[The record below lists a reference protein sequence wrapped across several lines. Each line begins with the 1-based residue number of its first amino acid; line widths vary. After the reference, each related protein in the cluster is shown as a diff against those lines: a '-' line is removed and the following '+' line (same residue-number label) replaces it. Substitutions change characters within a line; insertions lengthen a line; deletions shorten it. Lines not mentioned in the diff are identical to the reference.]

1 LPPAIEP
8 EAEDND
14 MTRRASIEVLEWE
27 EKYYGLAIRIATA
40 TSLAVVMASFL
51 FLPKEFVVNPYQ
63 LRRSV
68 EMVMEALPPEL
79 QKMEEAPKAAKPA
92 TVPVAAA
99 SEAEVEQATIDQT
112 TFTEV
117 VRRTDETDIPVV
129 PFWKVEV
136 KPQPINIPV
145 PTYPDMAR
153 QAGIEGQTVVEALVD
168 VDGAIADARILKS
181 SGNQSLDA
189 AAVDAAMRAKFSPAK
204 QRDKAVRV
212 WVSIP
217 FRFTL
222 Q

>member
-1 LPPAIEP
+1 MPKVASIDALDWEERYYAI
-8 EAEDND
+8 AI
-14 MTRRASIEVLEWE
+14 RASAV
-27 EKYYGLAIRIATA
+27 A
-40 TSLAVVMASFL
+40 SLVILTLMFQ
-51 FLPKEFVVNPYQ
+51 FLPHESTTEAYK
-63 LRRSV
+63 LKRSV
-68 EMVMEALPPEL
+68 ETIMEALPPTLEEMA
-79 QKMEEAPKAAKPA
+79 KPAEAPKPA
-92 TVPVAAA
+92 TVPVAATSA
-99 SEAEVEQATIDQT
+99 DVDVQATIDPT
-112 TFTEV
+112 NVVEV

-153 QAGIEGQTVVEALVD
+153 TAGIEGQAVVEALVD
-168 VDGAIADARILKS
+168 VDGSVADARILKP
-181 SGNQSLDA
+181 SGNASLDQ

-222 Q
+222 TG

>member
-1 LPPAIEP
+1 
-8 EAEDND
+8 

>member
-1 LPPAIEP
+1 MLKV
-8 EAEDND
+8 
-14 MTRRASIEVLEWE
+14 ASIDALEWE
-27 EKYYGLAIRIATA
+27 ERYYAIAIRASA
-40 TSLAVVMASFL
+40 VASLLIITLMFL
-51 FLPKEFVVNPYQ
+51 VLPKESNVEAYK
-63 LRRSV
+63 LKRSV
-68 EMVMEALPPEL
+68 ETIMESLPPTL
-79 QKMEEAPKAAKPA
+79 EEMAKAPEAAKPA

-99 SEAEVEQATIDQT
+99 SSDIDVQTTIDPT
-112 TFTEV
+112 NVVEV

-153 QAGIEGQTVVEALVD
+153 TAGIEGQAVVEALVD
-168 VDGAIADARILKS
+168 VDGSVKDARILKP
-181 SGNQSLDA
+181 SGNASLDQA
-189 AAVDAAMRAKFSPAK
+189 AIDAAMRSKFSPAK

-222 Q
+222 TG

>member
-1 LPPAIEP
+1 MNE
-8 EAEDND
+8 
-14 MTRRASIEVLEWE
+14 TTSRSIFALEWE
-27 EKYYGLAIRIATA
+27 ERYYAVAIRLALIAALVITIGA
-40 TSLAVVMASFL
+40 FL
-51 FLPKEFVVNPYQ
+51 FLPKEFVVKPYQ

-79 QKMEEAPKAAKPA
+79 EKIAEPPKAAKPS
-92 TVPVAAA
+92 VPVAAT
-99 SEAEVEQATIDQT
+99 SEAEVEAATVEAT

-117 VRRTDETDIPVV
+117 VKKPVETDIPVV

-136 KPQPINIPV
+136 KPTPVNIPKPV
-145 PTYPDMAR
+145 YPDLAR
-153 QAGIEGQTVVEALVD
+153 NAGIEGQCVVEGLVD
-168 VDGAIADARILKS
+168 VDGSVIEVKIVKS

-189 AAVDAAMRAKFSPAK
+189 AAVEAAYKAKFTPAK

-217 FRFTL
+217 YRFTL

>member
-1 LPPAIEP
+1 MPG
-8 EAEDND
+8 
-14 MTRRASIEVLEWE
+14 RASIEVLEWE
-27 EKYYGLAIRIATA
+27 DRYYGVAIRVATA
-40 TSLAVVMASFL
+40 ASLVFVMAAFL
-51 FLPKEFVVNPYQ
+51 VLPKEFIVQPYQ

-68 EMVMEALPPEL
+68 ETIMEALPPEL
-79 QKMEEAPKAAKPA
+79 EKIAEPPKATKPA

-99 SEAEVEQATIDQT
+99 SEAEVEQQTIETT

-117 VRRTDETDIPVV
+117 VKRTDETDIPVV

-136 KPQPINIPV
+136 KPQPVNIPV

-153 QAGIEGQTVVEALVD
+153 QAGIEGQTVIEALVD
-168 VDGAIADARILKS
+168 VDGGIADARILKS

-189 AAVDAAMRAKFSPAK
+189 AAVDAAMRAKFTPAK

>member
-1 LPPAIEP
+1 MA
-8 EAEDND
+8 
-14 MTRRASIEVLEWE
+14 MSTSSSIAALEWQDR
-27 EKYYGLAIRIATA
+27 YYAVAFRVSMVAALVFTTLA
-40 TSLAVVMASFL
+40 FL
-51 FLPKEFVVNPYQ
+51 VLPKEFVVQAYK

-68 EMVMEALPPEL
+68 ETIMESLPPQL
-79 QKMEEAPKAAKPA
+79 EEMAKPPEAAKPQV
-92 TVPVAAA
+92 VPVAAA
-99 SEAEVEQATIDQT
+99 SAEEVTATTIDPT
-112 TFTEV
+112 NVVEL

-153 QAGIEGQTVVEALVD
+153 TAGIEGQAVVEALVD
-168 VDGAIADARILKS
+168 VDGSVADARILKP
-181 SGNQSLDA
+181 SGNASLDQ
-189 AAVDAAMRAKFSPAK
+189 AAVDAALKSKFSPAK

-222 Q
+222 QN

>member
-1 LPPAIEP
+1 MPKV
-8 EAEDND
+8 
-14 MTRRASIEVLEWE
+14 ASIDALEWE
-27 EKYYGLAIRIATA
+27 ERYYAIAIRA
-40 TSLAVVMASFL
+40 SAVAALLIITLMFL
-51 FLPKEFVVNPYQ
+51 VLPKESNVEAYK
-63 LRRSV
+63 LKRSV
-68 EMVMEALPPEL
+68 ETIMESLPPTL
-79 QKMEEAPKAAKPA
+79 EEMAKPAEAAKPA
-92 TVPVAAA
+92 TVPVAATSSDVDVA
-99 SEAEVEQATIDQT
+99 TTIDPT
-112 TFTEV
+112 NVIEV

-153 QAGIEGQTVVEALVD
+153 TAGIEGQAVVEALVD
-168 VDGAIADARILKS
+168 IDGSVADARILKP
-181 SGNQSLDA
+181 SGNASLDQ

-222 Q
+222 E

>member
-1 LPPAIEP
+1 MA
-8 EAEDND
+8 A
-14 MTRRASIEVLEWE
+14 LEWE
-27 EKYYGLAIRIATA
+27 DRYY
-40 TSLAVVMASFL
+40 SLALRVSTVAALVLATLAFL
-51 FLPKEFVVNPYQ
+51 VLPKEFVVEAYK

-68 EMVMEALPPEL
+68 ETIMESLPPQL
-79 QKMEEAPKAAKPA
+79 EEMAKPPEAQKPA

-99 SEAEVEQATIDQT
+99 SEAEVEAATIDPT
-112 TFTEV
+112 NVVEI
-117 VRRTDETDIPVV
+117 VRRTDETEIPVV

-153 QAGIEGQTVVEALVD
+153 TAGIEGQTVVEALVGT
-168 VDGAIADARILKS
+168 DGTVGDARVLKS
-181 SGNQSLDA
+181 SGNASLDQ
-189 AAVDAAMRAKFSPAK
+189 AAVDAAMRATFTPAK
-204 QRDKAVRV
+204 QRDMAVRV